1 MGTPMTAKASVFI
14 ATSLD
19 GFIARPNGDLDWLD
33 QANTTVTEGE
43 DCGYTAFMDTV
54 DILIMG
60 RNTYEKVLTF
70 GPWPYEKPV
79 IVLSRNPIDIPPE
92 IANAVT
98 HSSETP
104 EALHTR
110 LTAEGARRLYIDGG
124 ITIQRFLNAGL
135 ITDLTITLIPV
146 ILGNGIPLFGSLQQD
161 IPLTHTETLSYP
173 FGFVQ
178 LKYEA
183 LMQRTQP
190 TGVCHV

>member
-1 MGTPMTAKASVFI
+1 MTAKTSVFI

-19 GFIARPNGDLDWLD
+19 GFIARKDGDLDWLD
-33 QANTTVTEGE
+33 QANTTVAEGE

-60 RNTYEKVLTF
+60 RNTYEKILTF

-79 IVLSRNPIDIPPE
+79 IVLSRNPIDIPTE
-92 IANAVT
+92 IANKVT

-104 EALHTR
+104 KTLHTQ
-110 LTAEGARRLYIDGG
+110 LSAEGARRLYIDGG

-135 ITDLTITLIPV
+135 ITDLTITLIPI
-146 ILGNGIPLFGSLQQD
+146 ILGEGIPLFASLQQD
-161 IPLTHTETLSYP
+161 IPLTHKETLSYP

-178 LKYEA
+178 LKYEIK
-183 LMQRTQP
+183 
-190 TGVCHV
+190 H

>member
-1 MGTPMTAKASVFI
+1 MGTPMTAKSSVFI

-19 GFIARPNGDLDWLD
+19 GFIARQNGDLDWLD

-54 DILIMG
+54 DILIMD

-70 GPWPYEKPV
+70 CPWSYEKPV
-79 IVLSRNPIDIPPE
+79 IVLSRNPIDIPTE
-92 IANAVT
+92 LTTVT

-104 EALHTR
+104 QALHTR
-110 LTAEGARRLYIDGG
+110 LSAEGAKRLYIDGG
-124 ITIQRFLNAGL
+124 ITIQRFLASGL

-146 ILGNGIPLFGSLQQD
+146 ILGEGIPLFSRQQQD
-161 IPLTHTETLSYP
+161 ISLTHTETISYP

-178 LKYEA
+178 LKNEF
-183 LMQRTQP
+183 T
-190 TGVCHV
+190 H

>member
-1 MGTPMTAKASVFI
+1 MSTPMTAKSSVFI

-19 GFIARPNGDLDWLD
+19 GFIGRQDGDLDWLD

-54 DILIMG
+54 DILIMD

-70 GPWPYEKPV
+70 CPWSYEKPV
-79 IVLSRNPIDIPPE
+79 IVLSRNPIDIPTE
-92 IANAVT
+92 LTTVT

-104 EALHTR
+104 QALHTR
-110 LTAEGARRLYIDGG
+110 LSAEGAKRLYIDGG
-124 ITIQRFLNAGL
+124 ITIQRFLASGL

-146 ILGNGIPLFGSLQQD
+146 ILGEGIPLFSLQQQD
-161 IPLTHTETLSYP
+161 ISLTHTDPISYP

-178 LKYEA
+178 LKYEF
-183 LMQRTQP
+183 T
-190 TGVCHV
+190 H

>member
-1 MGTPMTAKASVFI
+1 MTAKASVFI

-19 GFIARPNGDLDWLD
+19 GFIARKDGDLDWLD

-60 RNTYEKVLTF
+60 RNT
-70 GPWPYEKPV
+70 YEKPV